1 MLPINKI
8 IPKAIIFL
16 LMVIMAGTTVKAQTT
31 QPTWWFGVSGAANFN
46 IYNGT
51 TQHLTN
57 SLTAPTAFHKGNGVR
72 PYGSI
77 LMEYRPKSVLGLM
90 LNVAYDGRGG
100 KFKDVVAPCNCPA
113 TLGTSASY
121 VAIEPSIRLGIPSSG
136 LYFFAGPRV
145 AFNVNSDFAYTQLKQ
160 PNTNGEFSAMRKS
173 LVSGQVGL
181 GYDIMTSSAAS
192 TTKVSISPFVSF
204 HPYFGQ
210 DPRSIESWNISTV
223 RAGIALKF
231 GKASKLAPAEV
242 SITPAPMHDFAFNV
256 RAPLAAPLKRQ
267 VSETLPL
274 RSSVFFDEGS
284 TQLSPRYITL
294 TSSQAA
300 DFKESQ
306 LQNEQQ
312 ADMTGRSA
320 RQLNVYH
327 NILNILGDR
336 LRANPDATI
345 TLTGASGA
353 GSAEGKTLAENVK
366 QYLVTTFGITGARIT
381 TAGRTKPVLPSE
393 QPGGTKELLLL
404 RAGDRRVDITS
415 TSPQLLMEVGG
426 GMMRPIQINTT
437 QINPLDSQVVLNIDS
452 AQQLLK
458 SWSVDVTD
466 DKGTAQHYGPYT
478 RDQESIPAASILG
491 SNTTGDYKLVMT
503 GETRKGLPIRKES
516 TLHLVRQDE
525 APTKGLRYSIL
536 YDFDSSNSTNVYDKF
551 LTDVVA
557 ASIAD
562 GSTVI
567 IHGHTDII
575 GEDLHNM
582 QLSKDRA
589 NDVKTTLERALNA
602 AGKTNVKFETL
613 GFGEDTGNAPFDN
626 NTPEERFYNRTVII
640 DVVPVK

>member
-16 LMVIMAGTTVKAQTT
+16 LMVIMAGTAVKAQTT

-90 LNVAYDGRGG
+90 LNLAYDGRGG

-121 VAIEPSIRLGIPSSG
+121 VAIEPSIRLGGPSG
-136 LYFFAGPRV
+136 FYFFAGPRV
-145 AFNVNSDFAYTQLKQ
+145 AFNINSDFAYTQLKQ
-160 PNTNGEFSAMRKS
+160 PNTNGQFSAMRKS

-192 TTKVSISPFVSF
+192 LNKVSISPFVSF

-231 GKASKLAPAEV
+231 GKATK
-242 SITPAPMHDFAFNV
+242 ITPENTTTPAAIHDFVLNV
-256 RAPLAAPLKRQ
+256 RAPLAAPLKRR

-274 RSSVFFDEGS
+274 RASVFFDEGS
-284 TQLSPRYITL
+284 TQLSPRYVTL
-294 TSSQAA
+294 TNGQAA
-300 DFKESQ
+300 GFKESQ
-306 LQNEQQ
+306 LQDES
-312 ADMTGRSA
+312 ADMAGRSA

-327 NILNILGDR
+327 NLLNIIGDR

-345 TLTGASGA
+345 TLTGAASEGPAA
-353 GSAEGKTLAENVK
+353 GKLLAENVK
-366 QYLVTTFGITGARIT
+366 QYLVTAFGIDGARIT
-381 TAGRTKPVLPSE
+381 TVGRTKPVIPSE
-393 QPGGTKELLLL
+393 QPGGTKELVLL

-415 TSPQLLMEVGG
+415 ASPQLLMEVGG
-426 GMMRPIQINTT
+426 GMMRPVQINTT
-437 QINPLDSQVVLNIDS
+437 QINPMDSQVVLNIDS
-452 AQQLLK
+452 ASQLLK

-491 SNTTGDYKLVMT
+491 SNASGDYKLVMT

-525 APTKGLRYSIL
+525 APTVGLRYSIL
-536 YDFDSSNSTNVYDKF
+536 YDFDKSDATNAYDKF

-575 GEDLHNM
+575 GDDAHNM

-589 NDVKTTLERALNA
+589 NDVQRVLEAALIK
-602 AGKTNVKFETL
+602 AGKNNVKFNTL

-626 NTPEERFYNRTVII
+626 NMPEERFYNRTVII
-640 DVVPVK
+640 DIVPVK